1 MHKIT
6 RSLLIAIAAV
16 GTVAPVSAEMPK
28 LDGIPI
34 CYNFGCNTRQLIRL
48 SEKDW
53 AEVEAFFTVPAR
65 AAEEERKKIVHAT
78 GWLEVIAGRYTPI
91 YLDKGMNNIDYG
103 THGQMDCIDE
113 SMNMLTYLKL
123 IEAGRLL
130 RFHRVLDRAYRR
142 TLWDQHWA
150 GEIED
155 LKTGQRWVV
164 DSWFHDFGRLPY
176 LQTTQDWLN
185 IPFFFTSYIDNTPDR

>member
-1 MHKIT
+1 MYKIT
-6 RSLLIAIAAV
+6 RSLLIAIAAI
-16 GTVAPVSAEMPK
+16 GTVAPASAETPR

-34 CYNFGCNTRQLIRL
+34 CFNFGCNTRQLIRL

-53 AEVEAFFTVPAR
+53 AEVAAFFKIPAR
-65 AAEEERKKIVHAT
+65 TAEEERRKIVHAT

-150 GEIED
+150 GQIED